1 MDKNH
6 QNPVND
12 TNGYTTISQ
21 AFVNISKSYDFKP
34 TKKKLNPRTD
44 LLKQIYSFYDT
55 EQEVVLTKRANWK
68 RYIENLKL
76 RKVKDSIEQQRAF
89 KKSKL
94 FIRKMSPSSIAFF
107 LSHIPTQDLWY
118 ILSIA
123 KDKSFRN
130 ESVGAYIMGL
140 QVKK

>member
-1 MDKNH
+1 MDKNS
-6 QNPVND
+6 QNLGLQD
-12 TNGYTTISQ
+12 KGFKTISE
-21 AFVNISKSYDFKP
+21 AFVNRLQETSFQP
-34 TKKKLNPRTD
+34 TKKKLNPRND
-44 LLKQIYSFYDT
+44 ILKQIYSFYDT
-55 EQEVVLTKRANWK
+55 EQEIVLTKRANWK
-68 RYIENLKL
+68 RYIETLKKQ
-76 RKVKDSIEQQRAF
+76 KVKDSQEQQRAF

-94 FIRKMSPSSIAFF
+94 FIRKMSPSSMAFF

>member
-1 MDKNH
+1 MPPYSNYKGLKSHLKHMDKNH

-55 EQEVVLTKRANWK
+55 EQEVV
-68 RYIENLKL
+68 
-76 RKVKDSIEQQRAF
+76 
-89 KKSKL
+89 
-94 FIRKMSPSSIAFF
+94 
-107 LSHIPTQDLWY
+107 
-118 ILSIA
+118 
-123 KDKSFRN
+123 
-130 ESVGAYIMGL
+130 
-140 QVKK
+140 